1 MSVAQNQT
9 QFARLFVLLL
19 AVSVS
24 VQALPGV
31 SVTVRGLME
40 KPRTAYVMA
49 RGEAAQESAPRTAMR
64 LARGTRMPRIAPLV
78 LLLLLAAIQAWRLAA
93 YGAAAPRAATPQA
106 LRVRMND

>member
-49 RGEAAQESAPRTAMR
+49 RGEAAQEPRTAMR

-78 LLLLLAAIQAWRLAA
+78 LLLLLAAIQTWRLAA